1 MVRAR
6 FIAPVLNVAILI
18 FLALSVPMLTEKIF
32 GLTCL
37 YIKVLKLKPKK
48 IYKWEAIKPDLV
60 LGSLAFPMVLVQIP
74 MYNEKE
80 VYKKSIGAVSALDW
94 PSDRLIF
101 QILDDSTDPFIKV
114 SVFAV
119 FDQTHCIN

>member
-1 MVRAR
+1 MVKAR

-80 VYKKSIGAVSALDW
+80 VYKKSIGAVSASDW
-94 PSDRLIF
+94 LIF